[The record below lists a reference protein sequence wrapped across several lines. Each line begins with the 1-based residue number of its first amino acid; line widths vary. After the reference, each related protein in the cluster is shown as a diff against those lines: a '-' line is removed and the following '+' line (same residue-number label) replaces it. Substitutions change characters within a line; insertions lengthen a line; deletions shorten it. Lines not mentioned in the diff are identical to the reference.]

1 MNKRGKQTAIA
12 ISAAL
17 GASLGWMV
25 SSYISNKR
33 SLAENQPLLERLKDF
48 EKQLYT
54 DGFEK
59 ANDLQGI
66 RQEVEN
72 RI

>member
-1 MNKRGKQTAIA
+1 MSKRRKQAAIA
-12 ISAAL
+12 TSAAL
-17 GASLGWMV
+17 GASLGWAV

-33 SLAENQPLLERLKDF
+33 SLEENQTFIERLKDF
-48 EKQLYT
+48 EQQLYT